1 MPLNTTES
9 SGLSVTMQTFYDRL
23 LLRRTVPVLLHAKF
37 GQKRNIPKNNGKV
50 IDFRKFSALAVAK
63 TPLTEGALFTD
74 LKELSMTNVQATI
87 AQYGDAV
94 GFSDIVSTTTLDP
107 VLTEAT
113 ELLGEQ
119 AGETLD
125 ELVRDVIVQGTT
137 VQYASTA
144 TTRATVTAAMTLTVA
159 EIREAILTLRINRA
173 RKIMG
178 YWNAIIHPR
187 TSYDIQGTS
196 EWVTAN
202 NEQQTSRVFTGE
214 LGQLYGAKFW
224 ETDKAKV
231 WADEGAS
238 STVDVYASMFF
249 GSDAYGVVNLA
260 GHNLRSIYKP
270 LGSAGTADPLEQQQ
284 TMGWKAAMVTKIL
297 DDSFMVR
304 VEHATSTGANT

>member
-1 MPLNTTES
+1 MPLNTTSS
-9 SGLSVTMQTFYDRL
+9 SGLSPTMQTYYDRL

-37 GQKRNIPKNNGKV
+37 GQKRGIPKNNGKT
-50 IDFRKFSALAVAK
+50 IDFRKFSALAVAT

-74 LKELSMTNVQATI
+74 LKELSMTNVTATI

-119 AGETLD
+119 AGESLD
-125 ELVRDVIVQGTT
+125 EIVRDVINAGTT
-137 VQYASTA
+137 VQYAANRANRAALTA
-144 TTRATVTAAMTLTVA
+144 SDTLTVA
-159 EIREAILTLRINRA
+159 EIREALLTLRLNRA

-178 YWNAIIHPR
+178 VWPVLIHPR
-187 TSYDIQGTS
+187 TSYDVQGTT

-202 NEQQTSRVFTGE
+202 NENQTGRVFDGS
-214 LGQLYGAKFW
+214 LGMLYGAKFW

-231 WADEGAS
+231 WANEGS
-238 STVDVYASMFF
+238 GSTVDVYSSLFF
-249 GSDAYGVVNLA
+249 GSDAYGVVDLA

-284 TMGWKAAMVTKIL
+284 TMGWKAAMVAKIL
-297 DDSFMVR
+297 DDNFMVR
-304 VEHATSTGANT
+304 VEHATSTGDNA

>member
-9 SGLSVTMQTFYDRL
+9 SGLSPTMQTFYDRL

-50 IDFRKFSALAVAK
+50 IDFRKFSALAVST

-94 GFSDIVSTTTLDP
+94 GFSDLVSTTTLDP

-119 AGETLD
+119 AGESLD
-125 ELVRDVIVQGTT
+125 ELVRDVINQGTN
-137 VQYASTA
+137 VQLANN
-144 TTRATVTAAMTLTVA
+144 RANRAAVVA
-159 EIREAILTLRINRA
+159 GDILDVDEIREAILTLRVNRA

-178 YWNAIIHPR
+178 AWQVLIHVR
-187 TSYDIQGTS
+187 TSHDVQGTT

-202 NEQQTSRVFTGE
+202 NENQTGRVFDGS
-214 LGQLYGAKFW
+214 LGMLYGAKFW

-231 WADEGAS
+231 WADEGDGG
-238 STVDVYASMFF
+238 TVDIYSSLFF
-249 GSDAYGVVNLA
+249 GSDAYGVVNLS

-304 VEHATSTGANT
+304 VEHATSTGSNA

>member
-1 MPLNTTES
+1 
-9 SGLSVTMQTFYDRL
+9 MQTFYDRL

-37 GQKRNIPKNNGKV
+37 GQKRNIPKNNGKI
-50 IDFRKFSALAVAK
+50 IDFRKFSPLAVA
-63 TPLTEGALFTD
+63 TDPLTEGALFTD
-74 LKELSMTNVQATI
+74 LKELSMSNITAQI

-94 GFSDIVSTTTLDP
+94 GFSDLVSTTTYDP

-125 ELVRDVIVQGTT
+125 ELVRDVMVLGTN

-144 TTRATVTAAMTLTVA
+144 TSRVTVGAAMVMTVA
-159 EIREAILTLRINRA
+159 EIREAVLTLRINRS

-178 YWNAIIHPR
+178 DWQAIVHPR

-202 NEQQTSRVFTGE
+202 NEQQTGRVFDGS
-214 LGQLYGAKFW
+214 LGKLYGVKFW
-224 ETDKAKV
+224 ESDKAKV
-231 WADEGAS
+231 YADEGVGG
-238 STVDVYASMFF
+238 TVDVYISMFVAK
-249 GSDAYGVVNLA
+249 DAFGVVNLA

-304 VEHATSTGANT
+304 LEHSTSTGANT